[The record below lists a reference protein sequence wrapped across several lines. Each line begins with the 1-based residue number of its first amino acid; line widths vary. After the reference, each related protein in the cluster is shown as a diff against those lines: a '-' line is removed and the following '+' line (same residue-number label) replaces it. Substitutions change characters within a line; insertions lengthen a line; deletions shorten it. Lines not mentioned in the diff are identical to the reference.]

1 VSPAKLTCIAINRT
15 ASNIPGGKK
24 SRRYTAGRAQRQ
36 LSSSG
41 SSHANV
47 VGHASGS
54 KLNELG
60 KNGHHAGHSLLHNT
74 GSCNSALG
82 CPIYIGNARAKKA
95 HGIPQVQLL
104 LNWVNGYYILV
115 SCGACGIRISV
126 ARHDKLRYRLGW
138 ITAIVG
144 KSGVHTGRSATTTTD
159 QILFPWRE

>member
-1 VSPAKLTCIAINRT
+1 M
-15 ASNIPGGKK
+15 
-24 SRRYTAGRAQRQ
+24 RAQRQ

-41 SSHANV
+41 SSHVNV

-54 KLNELG
+54 TLNELS

-74 GSCNSALG
+74 GSCNSVLG

-95 HGIPQVQLL
+95 HGIAQVQLL

-138 ITAIVG
+138 ISTIVG
-144 KSGVHTGRSATTTTD
+144 KKWELTLAVRQSQPPTKFSFLGGNDCAYHTHENYYNACLCALRSG
-159 QILFPWRE
+159 